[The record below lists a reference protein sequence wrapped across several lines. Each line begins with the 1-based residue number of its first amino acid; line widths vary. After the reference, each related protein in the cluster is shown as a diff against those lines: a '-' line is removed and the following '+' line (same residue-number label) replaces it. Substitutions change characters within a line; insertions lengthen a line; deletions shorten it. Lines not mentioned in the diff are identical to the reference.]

1 MQWLPYPGLRSNS
14 SSWIVLTMHHSIF
27 SQTPDIPMDIGTL
40 LLRNLTGT
48 FIIFACIAGIVNAYI
63 AIAVA
68 YTPASIVV
76 VGHHP
81 LLVGA
86 VNFLLD
92 IPYKFLE
99 NRRLEVSKSQ
109 LLYGLFNQD
118 FLQQIDILRLIL
130 VLYLFIWSLLTKTF
144 SGIER
149 SSTFQRRNGSGM
161 KRFLWSRCCEKEEQE
176 LVFAADLTAALC
188 FVICIG
194 IHFSFP
200 SKHPG

>member
-1 MQWLPYPGLRSNS
+1 
-14 SSWIVLTMHHSIF
+14 
-27 SQTPDIPMDIGTL
+27 MDIGTL

-99 NRRLEVSKSQ
+99 NRRLEVSKSS
-109 LLYGLFNQD
+109 YCMD
-118 FLQQIDILRLIL
+118 FLI
-130 VLYLFIWSLLTKTF
+130 KTF
-144 SGIER
+144 
-149 SSTFQRRNGSGM
+149 
-161 KRFLWSRCCEKEEQE
+161 C
-176 LVFAADLTAALC
+176 
-188 FVICIG
+188 
-194 IHFSFP
+194 
-200 SKHPG
+200 SK

>member
-1 MQWLPYPGLRSNS
+1 
-14 SSWIVLTMHHSIF
+14 MHHFTF

-109 LLYGLFNQD
+109 LLYGLIDKD
-118 FLQQIDILRLIL
+118 FLQQIDIIRLIF
-130 VLYLFIWSLLTKTF
+130 VLYLFI
-144 SGIER
+144 
-149 SSTFQRRNGSGM
+149 
-161 KRFLWSRCCEKEEQE
+161 
-176 LVFAADLTAALC
+176 
-188 FVICIG
+188 
-194 IHFSFP
+194 
-200 SKHPG
+200 